1 MSAHKK
7 TIMMMIKTAPQHFNI
22 CHSGGELKTF
32 GYITE
37 MTEHM
42 HTEMKKL
49 QEPQGQLV
57 PAMLDST
64 TNSGKTLLRKFL
76 A

>member
-1 MSAHKK
+1 MSAHTKCNYEEDQK
-7 TIMMMIKTAPQHFNI
+7 SPTAFSI
-22 CHSGGELKTF
+22 CHAGSELKTF

-37 MTEHM
+37 MTERM
-42 HTEMKKL
+42 HTAMNKL
-49 QEPQGQLV
+49 QWPKGLV
-57 PAMLDST
+57 IPAMPDSM